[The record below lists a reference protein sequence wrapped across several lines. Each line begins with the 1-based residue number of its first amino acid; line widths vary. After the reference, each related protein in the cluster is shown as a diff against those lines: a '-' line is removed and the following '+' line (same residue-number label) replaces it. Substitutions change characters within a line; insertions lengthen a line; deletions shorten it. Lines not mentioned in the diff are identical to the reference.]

1 MGENLDVHGR
11 LSVRTPMQWA
21 SYASGGF
28 SAAPVGKLVRPMLA
42 EGDYGYETVN
52 VAAQRADSDSL
63 LNWLASLI
71 RARREC
77 GEIGAGVWQAL
88 DLGDDAVLGLR
99 YDGDDSSVIVVNNL
113 SGRRIS
119 IALGL
124 SEEEAK
130 TATDLLADRRYE
142 PLDPAAPK
150 MRIEPYGFRWLRVRG
165 IY

>member
-11 LSVRTPMQWA
+11 LSVRTPMQWGP
-21 SYASGGF
+21 YPNGGF
-28 SAAPVGKLVRPMLA
+28 STAPPEKLVRPMLPD
-42 EGDYGYETVN
+42 GDYGYQTVN
-52 VAAQRADSDSL
+52 VASQRADSDSL
-63 LNWLASLI
+63 LNWQASLM

-77 GEIGAGVWQAL
+77 GEIGAGTWQVMET
-88 DLGDDAVLGLR
+88 GDDAVLGMR
-99 YDGDDSSVIVVNNL
+99 YDADDSAIIIVNNL

-119 IALGL
+119 FDLALT
-124 SEEEAK
+124 ENETKA
-130 TATDLLADRRYE
+130 ATDILTDRRYE